1 MSLHVDISL
10 DLNTAY
16 INVSFKWTDFLFVVL
31 LWESIPM
38 KFNHLNC
45 SFFNLKLF
53 TFDFLIFNIA
63 FHDGLAI
70 SSDIPLQSYDIAKC
84 LVYKD
89 YTVNPMSSLQMCK
102 IFQRRFM
109 LISMGIRSTI
119 KSKIFRHNL
128 FWSFLSV
135 VYNNEPW
142 NTTSFWWCCKMSDLL
157 GLRYQSVCLV
167 YKYALFWIIG
177 LILFFMSFLCYLY
190 IFLCLFD
197 LFLYYLHLFPML
209 FFKFTWIYFYVL
221 YV

>member
-1 MSLHVDISL
+1 
-10 DLNTAY
+10 
-16 INVSFKWTDFLFVVL
+16 
-31 LWESIPM
+31 M

-70 SSDIPLQSYDIAKC
+70 SSDIPLQFYDIAKC

-102 IFQRRFM
+102 IFQRGFI
-109 LISMGIRSTI
+109 LISMGIRSTM
-119 KSKIFRHNL
+119 KSKIYRHNL

-177 LILFFMSFLCYLY
+177 LILF
-190 IFLCLFD
+190 LCLF
-197 LFLYYLHLFPML
+197 YVIY
-209 FFKFTWIYFYVL
+209 IYFYVIL
-221 YV
+221 ICFYIIYIYFLCCFLSLLGFTFMSFMSSL